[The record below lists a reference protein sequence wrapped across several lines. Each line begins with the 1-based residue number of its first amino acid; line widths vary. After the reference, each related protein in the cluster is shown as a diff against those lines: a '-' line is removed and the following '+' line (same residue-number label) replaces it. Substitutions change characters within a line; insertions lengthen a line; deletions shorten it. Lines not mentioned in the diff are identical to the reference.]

1 MLDWHLHWCFREVD
15 TFALNLNVCLIWILV
30 HSPSFRFLFNSHF
43 WLTVYNLGCLFGLFR
58 FSDIFR
64 FLCYGFGYHFFW
76 FLGGDRFK
84 NPLFYYFYWYRI
96 SLTFKFHLIIDI
108 FAFNFKQLISTYLFL
123 GSNFKLLRISMDTRR
138 SFQIIIRIPSR
149 LLFSFFLIWWFEFRF
164 NMKRGLNGWCWYSW
178 RIFRPL

>member
-123 GSNFKLLRISMDTRR
+123 GSNFKLLRISMNTRR

-149 LLFSFFLIWWFEFRF
+149 LLFSFFLIW
-164 NMKRGLNGWCWYSW
+164 
-178 RIFRPL
+178 